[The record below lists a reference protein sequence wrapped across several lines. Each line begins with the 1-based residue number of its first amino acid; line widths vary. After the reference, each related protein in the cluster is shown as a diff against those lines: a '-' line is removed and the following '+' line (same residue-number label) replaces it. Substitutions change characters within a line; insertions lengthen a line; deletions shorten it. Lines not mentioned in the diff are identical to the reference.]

1 MLFFVHTADTEF
13 TIEVEASLS
22 PPQSMALTYALWGGN
37 MIEYNVVSSR
47 WKNGNPILQL
57 HVIWNPLLTHYVLLP
72 FLLHSPG
79 LSLGVQR
86 LLVQSWKW

>member
-1 MLFFVHTADTEF
+1 
-13 TIEVEASLS
+13 
-22 PPQSMALTYALWGGN
+22 